1 MGWQRGC
8 GNLLPA
14 RARGNG
20 RLAIS
25 ATDVP
30 RIGGR
35 TPERTRPT
43 PPKPPGPV
51 HSPIDTEPH
60 GLIYTT
66 DMTDSQT
73 DRFGT
78 KAVHA
83 GVEPEPVTGAIM
95 TPIFQTSTYVQPA
108 VGEPLGH
115 FDYGRTANPTREALE
130 ANLAALES
138 GRRAV
143 AFSSGLAAI
152 EAIVKRLSAGDHVVS
167 EENTYGGTT
176 RMFNHVL
183 SRLGIQFSYVD
194 SGDPAAIEAAMRPNT
209 KLVHVETPTNPMMR
223 VCDIAATASIAH
235 AGGALL
241 AVDNT
246 FASPYNQR
254 PLELGADFS
263 VHSSTKY
270 VNGHSDVIGGIVA
283 VADADLGEEIAFI
296 RKSTGAVPGPMDCWL
311 TLRGLKTLHLRMR
324 QHNAN
329 GMAVARYLEEHPRV
343 DRVLYPGL
351 PSHPQHELAARQM
364 EGFTGM
370 VSVDVGTLERA
381 KALTERCRLFALAES
396 LGGVE
401 SLISVPA
408 LMTHASVPEDRR
420 NAMGVT
426 PGLVRLSVG
435 IEDEQDLV
443 EDLGRV
449 LG

>member
-1 MGWQRGC
+1 MTR
-8 GNLLPA
+8 
-14 RARGNG
+14 R
-20 RLAIS
+20 
-25 ATDVP
+25 
-30 RIGGR
+30 GGR
-35 TPERTRPT
+35 SRFRPSSEIPDRQKDPSMGQEAET
-43 PPKPPGPV
+43 
-51 HSPIDTEPH
+51 
-60 GLIYTT
+60 GL
-66 DMTDSQT
+66 
-73 DRFGT
+73 RFGT
-78 KAVHA
+78 LAIHA
-83 GVEPEPVTGAIM
+83 GVSPEPITGAIM

-108 VGEPLGH
+108 VGEPRGGSY
-115 FDYGRTANPTREALE
+115 DYGRTANPTREALE
-130 ANLAALES
+130 ANIAALEA
-138 GRRAV
+138 GTQGV

-176 RMFNHVL
+176 RMFNHVI
-183 SRLGIQFSYVD
+183 SRLGIDFTYVD
-194 SGDPAAIEAAMRPNT
+194 SRDPAEIERAIRPET

-223 VCDIAATASIAH
+223 VSDIRAAAEIAH
-235 AGGALL
+235 ASGALL
-241 AVDNT
+241 SVDNT

-254 PLELGADFS
+254 PLELGADFT

-270 VNGHSDVIGGIVA
+270 INGHSDVIGGLLVVRDPQLA
-283 VADADLGEEIAFI
+283 EELLFI

-311 TLRGLKTLHLRMR
+311 TLRGIKTLHVRMR
-324 QHNAN
+324 QHNEN
-329 GMAVARYLEEHPRV
+329 GMAVARFLEGHPRV

-351 PSHPQHELAARQM
+351 ESHPEHALAKGQM
-364 EGFTGM
+364 TGFTGM

-381 KALTERCRLFALAES
+381 KGLTEHLKIFSLAES

-420 NAMGVT
+420 GVMGIT

-435 IEDEQDLV
+435 IEDIEDLL